1 MKSGVEKVDIA
12 AVIGTILGILAV
24 MGAMVAKGASLSVL
38 LNPAALLIIFVGTIA
53 AILNAFPLK
62 EVKRVPAFFK
72 IIFTE
77 RKVYDIKEIID
88 LIVDIASQARR
99 EGLLS
104 LEQRI
109 EEIADPFVRK
119 GLQLIVDGQDEEFV
133 KEYLQMDIINMEDR
147 HHTGAL
153 IFTQAGTYA
162 PTLGVLGAVIGLIGA
177 LGHMDDIAIL
187 GQAIAAAFV
196 ATLYGI
202 FTGYVLWHPF
212 ANKLRRKSQE
222 EVFIKTMALE
232 GILSIQR
239 GNSPVVIR
247 EKMLIF
253 LPPDLR
259 EAAEGMN

>member
-1 MKSGVEKVDIA
+1 MDIA
-12 AVIGTILGILAV
+12 AIIGTLL
-24 MGAMVAKGASLSVL
+24 AMVAVVGAMIAKGANPAVL
-38 LNPAALLIIFVGTIA
+38 INPAALLIIFLGTIA

-62 EVKRVPAFFK
+62 EIKRIPILFK
-72 IIFTE
+72 VIFTE
-77 RKVYDIKEIID
+77 RKVYDINEIIEM
-88 LIVDIASQARR
+88 IVDIASQARR

-109 EEIADPFVRK
+109 EEINDPFIRK

-133 KEYLQMDIINMEDR
+133 REYLEMDIINMEER
-147 HHTGAL
+147 HSAGAM

-177 LGHMDDIAIL
+177 LGHMDDTAALGKAI
-187 GQAIAAAFV
+187 GAAFV
-196 ATLYGI
+196 ATLFGI
-202 FTGYVLWHPF
+202 YTGYLLWHPF

-259 EAAEGMN
+259 KVAEGMN

>member
-1 MKSGVEKVDIA
+1 MDIA
-12 AVIGTILGILAV
+12 TIIGVILGVIAV
-24 MGAMVAKGASLSVL
+24 VGAMVFKGANPAVL
-38 LNPAALLIIFVGTIA
+38 INPAAVLIIFVGTFA
-53 AILNAFPLK
+53 AILNAFPMKDIKKIPALLK
-62 EVKRVPAFFK
+62 M
-72 IIFTE
+72 IFTE
-77 RKVYDIKEIID
+77 RQVYDIREIID
-88 LIVDIASQARR
+88 MIVDIASQARR

-109 EEIADPFVRK
+109 DEISDPFIRK

-133 KEYLQMDIINMEDR
+133 REYMEMDIINMQDR
-147 HHTGAL
+147 HNTGAQ
-153 IFTQAGTYA
+153 IFSQAGTYA

-177 LGHMDDIAIL
+177 LGHMDDIEIL
-187 GQAIAAAFV
+187 GNAIAAAFV
-196 ATLYGI
+196 ATLFGI

-222 EVFIKTMALE
+222 EIYIKTMALE

-239 GNSPVVIR
+239 GNSPVVIK

-259 EAAEGMN
+259 EMAEGTDQNA